1 MAFDYVSM
9 GISLVIF
16 VTYLVVFFILFHV
29 SLRASGK
36 LVSSVMY
43 FRIAVLFLIIH
54 RVEII
59 LTDADIMDVPYLED
73 FTALMVAIVLLLAF
87 VEFYKVVIEATER
100 RSPRKKIKPANKA
113 RNNIEQTQ
121 SRFKPLFNSRITE
134 DNYLDLTK

>member
-59 LTDADIMDVPYLED
+59 LTDADIMDVPYLEE